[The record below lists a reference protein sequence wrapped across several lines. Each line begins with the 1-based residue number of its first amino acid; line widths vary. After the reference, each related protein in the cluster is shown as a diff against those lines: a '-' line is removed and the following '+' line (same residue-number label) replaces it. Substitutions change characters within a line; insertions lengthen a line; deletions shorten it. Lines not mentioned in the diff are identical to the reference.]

1 MPKYFFFFPI
11 KTFLRLEEKQ
21 AFLRIDKDIKPT
33 KNRFGTISVSEVE
46 KMRKVKNIIRK
57 GRLSSVEKT
66 RLTFESGEVMEIP
79 DNTLIV
85 DCSRNST
92 KFAQNK
98 KVFDGDKI
106 NIQFILLPPIG
117 DYYDNVFFFRK

>member
-1 MPKYFFFFPI
+1 MIATIFISLSYQS
-11 KTFLRLEEKQ
+11 FLRLEEKQ
-21 AFLRIDKDIKPT
+21 AFLRIDEDIKPT

-66 RLTFESGEVMEIP
+66 RVTFESGEVMEIP

-117 DYYDNVFFFRK
+117 DYYDNFFRK

>member
-1 MPKYFFFFPI
+1 M
-11 KTFLRLEEKQ
+11 
-21 AFLRIDKDIKPT
+21 
-33 KNRFGTISVSEVE
+33 SEVE

-66 RLTFESGEVMEIP
+66 RVTFESGEVMEIP

-106 NIQFILLPPIG
+106 NIQFNLTPPPG
-117 DYYDNVFFFRK
+117 EYFQMFT